1 MQNRILLV
9 TLVKSKP
16 VNYPL
21 TVLYRYVAG
30 HYFLQNKI
38 GSLFDSRL
46 KSNT

>member
-9 TLVKSKP
+9 TLVMSKP
-16 VNYPL
+16 VNYTL

-30 HYFLQNKI
+30 HYFVQDKI
-38 GSLFDSRL
+38 GSLLDSRL